1 METTLCLNS
10 ETSIII
16 EAPKMFF
23 KSVISIKKLLK
34 DCAMLMDKLL
44 MGNKVGVLNLH
55 SKCVLAALQTSLIL
69 WSTFDCLS

>member
-34 DCAMLMDKLL
+34 DCAMLMDKL
-44 MGNKVGVLNLH
+44 
-55 SKCVLAALQTSLIL
+55 
-69 WSTFDCLS
+69 